1 MAGLVAG
8 RYRLERALG
17 RGGMGAVW
25 VAHDS
30 LLGRDVAVKEIL
42 FPAAGHGPVEPGDP
56 LVKRALREAQAAARL
71 RHPSIVTVHD
81 VIIEGGRPWI
91 VMELVGGQSLAEE
104 IRERG
109 LLTERRT
116 AEIGL
121 HVLDALRAAHRGGIL
136 HRDVKPANILLDG
149 DRVVL
154 TDFGIA
160 AIDDAT
166 ALTRTGQM
174 VGSPAFMAPERING
188 EPATTAAD
196 LWSLGVTLYLAVTG
210 RMPFQRDD
218 LQGMLAAILTSRPAA
233 PAHAGQLWPVI
244 KGLLEKDPGRRLT
257 TEPVLKL
264 LAAVVRQ
271 PGPAAARKRWRRAP
285 WSTSATLAAP
295 PVTVA
300 ASTALAPPVHI
311 DTVTALAPPE
321 AARRG
326 RARIAIAAAVAALAV
341 VVTVVLVTR
350 RSGGEPQ
357 AAPSPAPSGAQS
369 VTPREQ
375 YRGALA
381 GHGDTV
387 LAVAFSPDGRTLAS
401 GASDR
406 TVRIWDTATGRSIS
420 TSKEHRGKVLD
431 LVFSPDGNLLASAAD
446 DASVL
451 LWQAGTW
458 KRVAKLNLEI
468 ESVQAVAFSPD
479 GATIAAGGLDGP
491 VVLWDARTLT
501 ERARLSGHRD
511 DTYDLAFSP
520 DGKTLV
526 SGGSDGTVRVWDT
539 DDGRLV
545 KALPGPSSAMG
556 VAFSPDGALL
566 AAGGTDGE
574 VRLWST
580 VDWRAGL
587 VLARSD
593 GLIESLDFS
602 RDGGWLIAGT
612 ESELGVPVWQI
623 ATGRLVREVEV
634 NDEWPMIVRVSPDGA
649 SVATG
654 TDHHLVRLRPMTDFT
669 EG

>member
-1 MAGLVAG
+1 
-8 RYRLERALG
+8 
-17 RGGMGAVW
+17 MGAVW

-30 LLGRDVAVKEIL
+30 LLARDVAVKEIL
-42 FPAAGHGPVEPGDP
+42 FPAAGHGPVDPGDP
-56 LVKRALREAQAAARL
+56 LVKRALREARAAARL

-81 VIIEGGRPWI
+81 VVIEDGRPWI

-121 HVLDALRAAHRGGIL
+121 RVLDALGAAHRGGIL

-166 ALTRTGQM
+166 VLTGTGHL

-188 EPATTAAD
+188 DPATTATD

-210 RMPFQRDD
+210 RLPFHRDD
-218 LQGMLAAILTSRPAA
+218 VQGTLAAILTSRPAA
-233 PAHAGQLWPVI
+233 PAHAGRLWPVI

-257 TEPVLKL
+257 AEPVLKM
-264 LAAVVRQ
+264 LAGVVQQ
-271 PGPAAARKRWRRAP
+271 PGPVAARKRRRRAP
-285 WSTSATLAAP
+285 WSTSVTLVAP

-311 DTVTALAPPE
+311 DTVTALVSPE
-321 AARRG
+321 ASRRR
-326 RARIAIAAAVAALAV
+326 RAWIGITAAASAV
-341 VVTVVLVTR
+341 VVTVVLVVT
-350 RSGGEPQ
+350 RSGEEPE
-357 AAPSPAPSGAQS
+357 AAASTAPSGTPS

-375 YRGALA
+375 YLGTLV
-381 GHGDTV
+381 GHGDIV
-387 LAVAFSPDGRTLAS
+387 LAVAFSPDGKTLAS

-406 TVRIWDTATGRSIS
+406 TVRIWDAATGRSIS

-451 LWQAGTW
+451 LWQAGPW
-458 KRVAKLNLEI
+458 KRVAKLNLDI
-468 ESVQAVAFSPD
+468 DSVQAVAFSPD

-501 ERARLSGHRD
+501 ERLRLSGHRD

-520 DGKTLV
+520 DGKTMA
-526 SGGSDGTVRVWDT
+526 SGGSDGMVRVWNT
-539 DDGRLV
+539 DNGLLV
-545 KALPGPSSAMG
+545 KALPGPSSVMG

-566 AAGGTDGE
+566 AAGGTGGE

-580 VDWRAGL
+580 VDWRAGT
-587 VLARSD
+587 VLAKSD
-593 GLIESLDFS
+593 ALIESLDFS
-602 RDGGWLIAGT
+602 RDGGWLIGGT